1 MLEEKKQCCDC
12 RWSENFYNN
21 PLAPVYAINT
31 SYYRGQFNAIQC
43 WNEQCLLVCT
53 PAFPFGLLCVCVFVF
68 NCLSLFWVVM
78 SLKLW
83 QMNVHVSRCV
93 SPFVQLLKHVVPL
106 TEIYECHFSAQLYI
120 VTADGSHGQYM
131 LVWNAHPRSAYWH
144 NTCILDEN
152 PDIDLEYAHQLVVNM
167 FFEECSRSNKPIL
180 ICPLPGNVLTW
191 AAGGLKEGTV
201 LNDIGTPWGRRQTLR
216 GSEQVICSALLHVKW
231 DTFTLSHIIFCS
243 SSQPRFL
250 FSPKGKTLQRKWA
263 ESFRSVFVEGLLLLF
278 LHLSSPAFFVHRRPS
293 SSTLFF
299 SHFIFSFSILVRLC
313 LFL

>member
-1 MLEEKKQCCDC
+1 MLSSAGMNSVCLSV
-12 RWSENFYNN
+12 RLHV
-21 PLAPVYAINT
+21 PLY
-31 SYYRGQFNAIQC
+31 S
-43 WNEQCLLVCT
+43 
-53 PAFPFGLLCVCVFVF
+53 CVCVFVF

-131 LVWNAHPRSAYWH
+131 LVWNAHPRSANWH

-216 GSEQVICSALLHVKW
+216 GSEQVICSALLNGTHSPSLISFSVPPL
-231 DTFTLSHIIFCS
+231 DLVFCS
-243 SSQPRFL
+243 PRKEKLYKGSEQRASGVFLSRVFYCFSYISLLQPSL
-250 FSPKGKTLQRKWA
+250 SIDAP
-263 ESFRSVFVEGLLLLF
+263 LLLLF
-278 LHLSSPAFFVHRRPS
+278 
-293 SSTLFF
+293 FF